1 MVVPDWLWWV
11 VVPLWRV
18 EVPLWLCLV
27 VVPLWRE
34 LTPLCEE
41 DEDCLVVEEPED
53 LLPDC
58 RLDCANKSGAVSMA
72 KASDT
77 AAPNVINFLIAQ
89 KI

>member
-1 MVVPDWLWWV
+1 M
-11 VVPLWRV
+11 VPLWR
-18 EVPLWLCLV
+18 ELELLWTEDCLELEEE
-27 VVPLWRE
+27 PEDWLWRE